1 LQICDNVGFL
11 PTLDAENLC
20 FLPIITGF
28 GKPTKPLSEVKKKIV
43 IAIDGPAASGK
54 STTAK
59 LLAKKLG
66 YIYIDTGAMYR
77 AFTLKALSENLLES
91 LLVDEVLLNRFV
103 ANTNIRLSDTQ
114 VWLDE
119 RDVTAD
125 IRSNEVSKF
134 VSKISAQKAVR
145 EKLSAIQK
153 KLGEAKGV
161 VMDGRD
167 IGTAI
172 FPNAELKI
180 YMMASAHERAKRRY
194 AELKAQ
200 NADLD
205 VSLDALEAEIKQ
217 RDEEDMNRAVSPL
230 RKADDAVVL
239 DTSSLT
245 IEEQVERIYQL
256 ALEKINS

>member
-1 LQICDNVGFL
+1 MRLKQ
-11 PTLDAENLC
+11 
-20 FLPIITGF
+20 
-28 GKPTKPLSEVKKKIV
+28 KIV

-59 LLAKKLG
+59 LLAKKLD

-77 AFTLKALSENLLES
+77 AFTLKVLSENLLEH
-91 LLVDEVLLNRFV
+91 LLADEAQLWQFV
-103 ANTNIRLSDTQ
+103 EKTDVRLTDTK
-114 VWLDE
+114 VWLDG
-119 RDVTAD
+119 RDVTEE
-125 IRSNEVSKF
+125 IRSNEVSKL
-134 VSKISAQKAVR
+134 VSKISALKPVR

-172 FPNAELKI
+172 FPTAELKI
-180 YMMASAHERAKRRY
+180 YMMASARERARRRY
-194 AELKAQ
+194 AELKSK
-200 NADLD
+200 NADI
-205 VSLDALEAEIKQ
+205 SLDALEVEIKQ

-245 IEEQVERIYQL
+245 IEEQVEHIYRL
-256 ALEKINS
+256 ALDKLNILKV

>member
-1 LQICDNVGFL
+1 M
-11 PTLDAENLC
+11 
-20 FLPIITGF
+20 PIITGF
-28 GKPTKPLSEVKKKIV
+28 GNQQSVFVLKKIV

-66 YIYIDTGAMYR
+66 YVYIDTGAMYR
-77 AFTLKALSENLLES
+77 AFTLKALTENILER
-91 LLVDEVLLNRFV
+91 LLVDESLLRQFV
-103 ANTNIRLSDTQ
+103 ETTDVRLTDAQ
-114 VWLDE
+114 VWLDGC
-119 RDVTAD
+119 DVTAQ
-125 IRSNEVSKF
+125 IRSNEVSKM
-134 VSKISAQKAVR
+134 VSKISALKAVR

-153 KLGEAKGV
+153 KLGEEKGV

-180 YMMASAHERAKRRY
+180 YMMASARERAKRRY
-194 AELKAQ
+194 AELKTK
-200 NADLD
+200 NAALD

-217 RDEEDMNRAVSPL
+217 RDEEDMTRAVSPL
-230 RKADDAVVL
+230 RKADDAIVF

-245 IEEQVERIYQL
+245 IEEQVERIYEL
-256 ALEKINS
+256 ALEKIHS

>member
-1 LQICDNVGFL
+1 
-11 PTLDAENLC
+11 
-20 FLPIITGF
+20 LPIITGF
-28 GKPTKPLSEVKKKIV
+28 GNQQSVFVLKKIV

-66 YIYIDTGAMYR
+66 YVYIDTGAMYR
-77 AFTLKALSENLLES
+77 AFTLKALSENLLERLLIDES
-91 LLVDEVLLNRFV
+91 LLKEFVERTEVHLTD
-103 ANTNIRLSDTQ
+103 AQ
-114 VWLDE
+114 VWLDGK
-119 RDVTAD
+119 DVTAE
-125 IRSNEVSKF
+125 IRSNEVSKM
-134 VSKISAQKAVR
+134 VSKISALKAVR

-180 YMMASAHERAKRRY
+180 YMMASARERAKRRY
-194 AELKAQ
+194 AELKSKNSA
-200 NADLD
+200 LD

-230 RKADDAVVL
+230 RKADDAIVF

-245 IEEQVERIYQL
+245 IEEQVERIYEL
-256 ALEKINS
+256 ALEKIHS

>member
-1 LQICDNVGFL
+1 LKQ
-11 PTLDAENLC
+11 
-20 FLPIITGF
+20 
-28 GKPTKPLSEVKKKIV
+28 KIV

-59 LLAKKLG
+59 LLAKKLD

-77 AFTLKALSENLLES
+77 AFTLKVLSENLLEH
-91 LLVDEVLLNRFV
+91 LLADEAQLWQFV
-103 ANTNIRLSDTQ
+103 ENTDVRLTDTK
-114 VWLDE
+114 VWLDG
-119 RDVTAD
+119 RDVTEE
-125 IRSNEVSKF
+125 IRSNEVSKL
-134 VSKISAQKAVR
+134 VSKISALKPVR

-172 FPNAELKI
+172 FPTAELKI
-180 YMMASAHERAKRRY
+180 YMMASARERARRRY
-194 AELKAQ
+194 AELKSK
-200 NADLD
+200 NADI
-205 VSLDALEAEIKQ
+205 SLDALEAEIKQ

-245 IEEQVERIYQL
+245 IEEQVDHIYRL
-256 ALEKINS
+256 ALDKLNIL